1 MNTTFKKINLLEWLC
16 AGLFLFV
23 AVPASAAT
31 QWHPVA
37 RVNGVKVAIDEKS
50 KRYDRGTPLD
60 KEGDRHKVN
69 VLYSYGSPQRDRFGN
84 RFYSE
89 TFVDEIHC
97 STRTV
102 TTLSTTR
109 YALPGAQGAV
119 VYAYKLRTLLPQPIG
134 PGTVNERIMETF
146 VCDK

>member
-1 MNTTFKKINLLEWLC
+1 MNRSFKKISLLEWFC
-16 AGLFLFV
+16 AAILSLV
-23 AVPASAAT
+23 AVPASAGT

-37 RVNGVKVAIDEKS
+37 RVNGVEVAIDEKS

-60 KEGDRHKVN
+60 KEGDRRKVH
-69 VLYSYGSPQRDRFGN
+69 VLYSYGSPQRDSLGN

-89 TFVDEIHC
+89 TFVDEIRC

-102 TTLSTTR
+102 TTLSTKR

-119 VYAYKLRTLLPQPIG
+119 VYAYKVRALLPQPIE

-146 VCDK
+146 VCDN